1 MHPQGNRQTS
11 SGRWLRRHDLLNFIA
26 TLYEGDL
33 HAKRVLSL
41 ANATQG
47 VLTSA
52 SLAIHAVGRGLAQ
65 AMGTL
70 TKHGVKQVDRL
81 LSNRGVDV
89 WAFFAYWTPFI
100 VAARTEVVVALDW
113 TSFAADGQ
121 DTIVLSMVTG
131 HGRATPLLWKTVASS
146 TLKGNQ
152 RRYEYELL
160 CRLREVLPAGVKVT
174 VVADRGFADCKLFYA
189 LTTELAFE
197 YVIRLRG
204 DIYVTNA
211 RGERRAAAAWV
222 GAGGRAR
229 RLVGARVTDAYELPV
244 GVVVCVHD
252 PKMDEPWCLVASE
265 ATIPTRVLI
274 RYYGKRWGIE
284 AGFRDIKD
292 MRFGMGLTPLYVKN
306 ARGSTTAR
314 SVRGELK
321 ALASLGSRSP
331 RTVNHGRQPAA
342 RVLRCA
348 PALRVTAAADRAG
361 SPCGPAGRLA
371 LDPLPGSATPASH
384 SVVAENRRQT
394 PEWDRVH
401 LPDRGFA
408 VARTIR
414 KHAVGILAYLDTRMT
429 ERARGRTHPARPTG

>member
-1 MHPQGNRQTS
+1 MSRVTS
-11 SGRWLRRHDLLNFIA
+11 SSLWRKSRIRPGPGAVEFRTLNGMAMGKRPAARQASPMWVDTADLPTNDGHPYFERLN
-26 TLYEGDL
+26 
-33 HAKRVLSL
+33 RVLADSGFDAFVEEL
-41 ANATQG
+41 CAAFY
-47 VLTSA
+47 A
-52 SLAIHAVGRGLAQ
+52 
-65 AMGTL
+65 
-70 TKHGVKQVDRL
+70 DRL
-81 LSNRGVDV
+81 GRPSLRPGRY
-89 WAFFAYWTPFI
+89 FRMLFI
-100 VAARTEVVVALDW
+100 
-113 TSFAADGQ
+113 G
-121 DTIVLSMVTG
+121 
-131 HGRATPLLWKTVASS
+131 
-146 TLKGNQ
+146 
-152 RRYEYELL
+152 Y
-160 CRLREVLPAGVKVT
+160 
-174 VVADRGFADCKLFYA
+174 
-189 LTTELAFE
+189 FE
-197 YVIRLRG
+197 
-204 DIYVTNA
+204 
-211 RGERRAAAAWV
+211 
-222 GAGGRAR
+222 
-229 RLVGARVTDAYELPV
+229 
-244 GVVVCVHD
+244 
-252 PKMDEPWCLVASE
+252 
-265 ATIPTRVLI
+265 
-274 RYYGKRWGIE
+274 
-284 AGFRDIKD
+284 
-292 MRFGMGLTPLYVKN
+292 GLTPLYVKN

>member
-1 MHPQGNRQTS
+1 MRASTEQVRNE
-11 SGRWLRRHDLLNFIA
+11 FIQ
-26 TLYEGDL
+26 LW
-33 HAKRVLSL
+33 S
-41 ANATQG
+41 
-47 VLTSA
+47 
-52 SLAIHAVGRGLAQ
+52 
-65 AMGTL
+65 
-70 TKHGVKQVDRL
+70 RL
-81 LSNRGVDV
+81 
-89 WAFFAYWTPFI
+89 
-100 VAARTEVVVALDW
+100 
-113 TSFAADGQ
+113 GQ
-121 DTIVLSMVTG
+121 FWGI
-131 HGRATPLLWKTVASS
+131 
-146 TLKGNQ
+146 
-152 RRYEYELL
+152 
-160 CRLREVLPAGVKVT
+160 PAGTSRV
-174 VVADRGFADCKLFYA
+174 YA
-189 LTTELAFE
+189 WLL
-197 YVIRLRG
+197 G
-204 DIYVTNA
+204 QPD
-211 RGERRAAAAWV
+211 
-222 GAGGRAR
+222 GAGSEEIMAGLRMSRGGVSMACK
-229 RLVGARVTDAYELPV
+229 EL
-244 GVVVCVHD
+244 
-252 PKMDEPWCLVASE
+252 
-265 ATIPTRVLI
+265 
-274 RYYGKRWGIE
+274 
-284 AGFRDIKD
+284 RDW
-292 MRFGMGLTPLYVKN
+292 GLTPLYVKN

>member
-1 MHPQGNRQTS
+1 MRKRDGRSLDHKALEDIRIQAVQRVEAGEAPSAVMRVMGFARTVIYDWLNKYRAGGIEALRALPIPGRPPKLTEQQRAWVYRTVTQNNPLQLQFEFALWTRAMVRDLIRQNCGVT
-11 SGRWLRRHDLLNFIA
+11 
-26 TLYEGDL
+26 
-33 HAKRVLSL
+33 LSL
-41 ANATQG
+41 A
-47 VLTSA
+47 S
-52 SLAIHAVGRGLAQ
+52 VGRLLRSLGLTPQRPVRRAIEQ
-65 AMGTL
+65 VPAKVREWLTVDYPAIQAKARNSLWRKSRIRPGPGAVEFRTLNGMAMGKRPAARQASPMWVDTADL
-70 TKHGVKQVDRL
+70 PTNDGHPYFERLNRVLADSGFDAFVEELCAAFYADRL
-81 LSNRGVDV
+81 GRPSLRPGRY
-89 WAFFAYWTPFI
+89 FRMLFI
-100 VAARTEVVVALDW
+100 
-113 TSFAADGQ
+113 G
-121 DTIVLSMVTG
+121 
-131 HGRATPLLWKTVASS
+131 
-146 TLKGNQ
+146 
-152 RRYEYELL
+152 Y
-160 CRLREVLPAGVKVT
+160 
-174 VVADRGFADCKLFYA
+174 
-189 LTTELAFE
+189 FE
-197 YVIRLRG
+197 
-204 DIYVTNA
+204 
-211 RGERRAAAAWV
+211 
-222 GAGGRAR
+222 
-229 RLVGARVTDAYELPV
+229 
-244 GVVVCVHD
+244 
-252 PKMDEPWCLVASE
+252 
-265 ATIPTRVLI
+265 
-274 RYYGKRWGIE
+274 
-284 AGFRDIKD
+284 
-292 MRFGMGLTPLYVKN
+292 GLTPLYVKN

>member
-1 MHPQGNRQTS
+1 M
-11 SGRWLRRHDLLNFIA
+11 
-26 TLYEGDL
+26 
-33 HAKRVLSL
+33 
-41 ANATQG
+41 
-47 VLTSA
+47 
-52 SLAIHAVGRGLAQ
+52 
-65 AMGTL
+65 
-70 TKHGVKQVDRL
+70 
-81 LSNRGVDV
+81 
-89 WAFFAYWTPFI
+89 
-100 VAARTEVVVALDW
+100 
-113 TSFAADGQ
+113 
-121 DTIVLSMVTG
+121 
-131 HGRATPLLWKTVASS
+131 
-146 TLKGNQ
+146 
-152 RRYEYELL
+152 
-160 CRLREVLPAGVKVT
+160 
-174 VVADRGFADCKLFYA
+174 
-189 LTTELAFE
+189 
-197 YVIRLRG
+197 
-204 DIYVTNA
+204 
-211 RGERRAAAAWV
+211 
-222 GAGGRAR
+222 
-229 RLVGARVTDAYELPV
+229 
-244 GVVVCVHD
+244 
-252 PKMDEPWCLVASE
+252 CLVASE

-331 RTVNHGRQPAA
+331 RTVNHGRQPAE

>member
-1 MHPQGNRQTS
+1 M
-11 SGRWLRRHDLLNFIA
+11 
-26 TLYEGDL
+26 
-33 HAKRVLSL
+33 
-41 ANATQG
+41 
-47 VLTSA
+47 
-52 SLAIHAVGRGLAQ
+52 
-65 AMGTL
+65 
-70 TKHGVKQVDRL
+70 
-81 LSNRGVDV
+81 
-89 WAFFAYWTPFI
+89 
-100 VAARTEVVVALDW
+100 
-113 TSFAADGQ
+113 ADGCRVDDLPNADECEGAFATRQ
-121 DTIVLSMVTG
+121 PRRRRSEA
-131 HGRATPLLWKTVASS
+131 GRPS
-146 TLKGNQ
+146 
-152 RRYEYELL
+152 
-160 CRLREVLPAGVKVT
+160 
-174 VVADRGFADCKLFYA
+174 
-189 LTTELAFE
+189 
-197 YVIRLRG
+197 I
-204 DIYVTNA
+204 
-211 RGERRAAAAWV
+211 AAAADCRLAAPRSL
-222 GAGGRAR
+222 GHRMRHRCGRSCR
-229 RLVGARVTDAYELPV
+229 
-244 GVVVCVHD
+244 
-252 PKMDEPWCLVASE
+252 
-265 ATIPTRVLI
+265 
-274 RYYGKRWGIE
+274 
-284 AGFRDIKD
+284 
-292 MRFGMGLTPLYVKN
+292 LTPLYVKN

>member
-1 MHPQGNRQTS
+1 MQPRVRHNEQECRRHVGRQLIEIAHGLRFSESSPELVFDKNPDHAAGVPNRQVHPLSKQTTRITAGTVHRRTS
-11 SGRWLRRHDLLNFIA
+11 SLWRKSRIRPGPGAVEFRTLNGMAMGKRPAARQASPMWVDTADLPTNDGHPYFERLN
-26 TLYEGDL
+26 
-33 HAKRVLSL
+33 RVLADSGFDAFVEEL
-41 ANATQG
+41 CAAFY
-47 VLTSA
+47 A
-52 SLAIHAVGRGLAQ
+52 
-65 AMGTL
+65 
-70 TKHGVKQVDRL
+70 DRL
-81 LSNRGVDV
+81 GRPSLRPGRY
-89 WAFFAYWTPFI
+89 FRMLFI
-100 VAARTEVVVALDW
+100 
-113 TSFAADGQ
+113 G
-121 DTIVLSMVTG
+121 
-131 HGRATPLLWKTVASS
+131 
-146 TLKGNQ
+146 
-152 RRYEYELL
+152 Y
-160 CRLREVLPAGVKVT
+160 
-174 VVADRGFADCKLFYA
+174 
-189 LTTELAFE
+189 FE
-197 YVIRLRG
+197 
-204 DIYVTNA
+204 
-211 RGERRAAAAWV
+211 
-222 GAGGRAR
+222 
-229 RLVGARVTDAYELPV
+229 
-244 GVVVCVHD
+244 
-252 PKMDEPWCLVASE
+252 
-265 ATIPTRVLI
+265 
-274 RYYGKRWGIE
+274 
-284 AGFRDIKD
+284 
-292 MRFGMGLTPLYVKN
+292 GLTPLYVKN

>member
-1 MHPQGNRQTS
+1 MRRWMRCQIQGAPSAMKSTLS
-11 SGRWLRRHDLLNFIA
+11 A
-26 TLYEGDL
+26 TLSSLWRKSRIRPGPGAVEFRTLNGMAMGKRPAARQASPMWVDTADL
-33 HAKRVLSL
+33 PTNDGHPYFERLNRVLADSGFDAFVEEL
-41 ANATQG
+41 CAAFY
-47 VLTSA
+47 A
-52 SLAIHAVGRGLAQ
+52 
-65 AMGTL
+65 
-70 TKHGVKQVDRL
+70 DRL
-81 LSNRGVDV
+81 GRPSLRPGRY
-89 WAFFAYWTPFI
+89 FRMLFI
-100 VAARTEVVVALDW
+100 
-113 TSFAADGQ
+113 G
-121 DTIVLSMVTG
+121 
-131 HGRATPLLWKTVASS
+131 
-146 TLKGNQ
+146 
-152 RRYEYELL
+152 Y
-160 CRLREVLPAGVKVT
+160 
-174 VVADRGFADCKLFYA
+174 
-189 LTTELAFE
+189 FE
-197 YVIRLRG
+197 
-204 DIYVTNA
+204 
-211 RGERRAAAAWV
+211 
-222 GAGGRAR
+222 
-229 RLVGARVTDAYELPV
+229 
-244 GVVVCVHD
+244 
-252 PKMDEPWCLVASE
+252 
-265 ATIPTRVLI
+265 
-274 RYYGKRWGIE
+274 
-284 AGFRDIKD
+284 
-292 MRFGMGLTPLYVKN
+292 GLTPLYVKN